1 MRGGI
6 QTDVVIAGA
15 GIAGLS
21 LAIGLA
27 RRGVSSQVLEA
38 AAAPSNTEE
47 TQGREV
53 ADWDRR
59 VSALTPAAGPSRAR
73 A

>member
-38 AAAPSNTEE
+38 SPAPSNI
-47 TQGREV
+47 RPL
-53 ADWDRR
+53 A
-59 VSALTPAAGPSRAR
+59 
-73 A
+73 